1 MAITMPLEQMLQES
15 DEFSAAFAVCQQEG
29 DTTGQSIERT
39 EDGGTTVLA
48 RRWNNAVLAD
58 EAPHATQA
66 GIEMELAFVLE
77 EEGVMAGRGCHFF
90 KAAFRSRL
98 ARRTSF
104 GSCLC
109 LRDNFGRL

>member
-1 MAITMPLEQMLQES
+1 MAITIPMNQMLQEG

-29 DTTGQSIERT
+29 DATGQSIERT

-48 RRWNNAVLAD
+48 RRRNNAVLAD
-58 EAPHATQA
+58 ESPHAAQA

-77 EEGVMAGRGCHFF
+77 EEGVLVGRGRHFF
-90 KAAFRSRL
+90 KAAFRSRF

-109 LRDNFGRL
+109 LRESFGRL